1 MRDQRRS
8 SSNCPATR
16 SPSGPV
22 ELYQPQLRLDERGCW
37 FFQNGPQR
45 VYVKLEATPYIARS
59 DPQHGF
65 VLQTARRWHA
75 SSRRTGATTAR

>member
-1 MRDQRRS
+1 
-8 SSNCPATR
+8 
-16 SPSGPV
+16 
-22 ELYQPQLRLDERGCW
+22 
-37 FFQNGPQR
+37 

-65 VLQTARRWHA
+65 VLQTARRWRA